1 MKIDGADFSDVPL
14 RGDALNTLCAVA
26 DGTNSVTGRNTR
38 DTLGCP

>member
-1 MKIDGADFSDVPL
+1 MTIDGADFSDVPL